1 MQKPK
6 TIVLL
11 SRLPYPLEKGDK
23 LRAYHFIKEFSKWQD
38 VYLIAISD
46 SKGEQSSIDELSKF
60 CKEVHVFPISSWSI
74 IKNMLRSFILKLPF
88 QSGYFYNS
96 KVASDIQLLIA
107 KIKPNHIFLQ
117 LLRTTEYVKN
127 MYDVDMTIDYMD
139 AFAKGMERRING
151 ASFPM
156 KQIYRMEYY
165 RLRNYEARVYQ
176 WFKNKIIISEQDLNS
191 LSISNIDDVKVI
203 PNGVDTDYFLP
214 TFKEKKYDIIF
225 FGNMSYPPN
234 VSAALYLCKDIL
246 PELLK
251 TFPHLKVVI
260 AGADPSREVQ
270 SLANKNIEIT
280 GWVDDMRTVIAQSKI
295 ALAPML
301 IGTGL
306 QNKLLQAMAMQIP
319 CITSTLANNA
329 LGAVHGESILVGRT
343 TEDYVKHVTSL
354 LNDQA
359 LSDKIAFNGEHFVK
373 ANFNWEAYARKVHEL
388 MYGGSV

>member
-46 SKGEQSSIDELSKF
+46 SKGEQSSIDELTKF
-60 CKEVHVFPISSWSI
+60 CQEVHVFPISSWSI

-191 LSISNIDDVKVI
+191 LYIANIDDVKVI

-214 TFKEKKYDIIF
+214 TLKEKKYDIIF

-343 TEDYVKHVTSL
+343 TEDYVKHVTTL